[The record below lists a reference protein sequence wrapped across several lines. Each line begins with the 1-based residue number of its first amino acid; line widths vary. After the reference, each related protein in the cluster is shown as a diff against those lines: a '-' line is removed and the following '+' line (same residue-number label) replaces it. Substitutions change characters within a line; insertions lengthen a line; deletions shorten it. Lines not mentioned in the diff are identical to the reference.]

1 MKRLYRIEK
10 NKVFGGVCGG
20 LAEYFEVDPVLVRVL
35 FVVLFFGWGISL
47 LAYIILWIVT
57 PKKSD
62 IIIEKANNTDENQ
75 ESINY
80 VDERF
85 KEINHREIKNHR
97 LFGGFIL
104 IAIGTLWLF
113 SNIFEFFDLSIFFPI
128 LIILIGIFILLN
140 SKYSGISTKTHN
152 NLENI

>member
-1 MKRLYRIEK
+1 MKRLYRIER

-35 FVVLFFGWGISL
+35 FVVLFFGWGLSF

-62 IIIEKANNTDENQ
+62 IIIEKASNTDEKQ
-75 ESINY
+75 QSINY

-85 KEINHREIKNHR
+85 KENNHRDIKNHS
-97 LFGGFIL
+97 LFWGFIL
-104 IAIGTLWLF
+104 IAIGALWLF
-113 SNIFEFFDLSIFFPI
+113 SNIFEFFDLSIFLPI

-140 SKYSGISTKTHN
+140 SKYSRLSAKNHN